1 MNLKGSILVV
11 DDEENI
17 TESLNGILSDEGYEV
32 DTTESGDKALGMLK
46 EKAYDLVLLDIW
58 LPGRKDGLQT
68 LREIRKRKLDVDVI
82 MISGHGS
89 IDTAVRAT
97 KLGAHNFIEKP
108 LSLDTVLET
117 INTVLELKKQ
127 GNRNKNAEIGKK
139 GEYRYVAKS
148 EAMVQVFK
156 QATQAAKNYDPVLII
171 GEDGTG
177 KQFTASFIHQNSKLQ
192 NEPFITV
199 DSIDLTTSAF
209 EKLFGPLEEDPSV
222 KNSRFNKI
230 TGTVFLVNPNLFD
243 AKLQKRIASLIK
255 LSISKS
261 KKKVRFVAAL
271 QTSANKKPKNLDVSL
286 KGYFST
292 SVIQL
297 PALRERSE
305 DLTELIN
312 YFVGHASEDFG
323 KPDVSVSDKAMER
336 MISYPWPG
344 NVKELQNVI
353 ENTLMSCPAHSI
365 EQSDIAFNYSVKRR
379 NSVTADDRFLG
390 KSNGAVKRKTRKK
403 GKVYLQKT
411 IGQSVVLTGL
421 GLHSGTKTGLI
432 ISPLPPRSG
441 IIFGDISSGRQVV
454 ASVDHVD
461 TTGYATSIKFG
472 STSVKTIEHIM
483 ATLHI
488 YGITNALLKVNDEV
502 PIMDGSAAAF
512 CKLIEHAGVIDQDDE
527 IEPIVITQPITIESK
542 DNSAKSLRIE
552 PADKLEIL
560 YHMDYPQPVG
570 KMDAYFKMNGLEYFK
585 TEIAPA
591 RTFGFVSDIKNFEKE
606 GLAEGGKLTNVI
618 LVDDEKIVNTTLR
631 FEDEFARHKILD
643 ILGDMYLLGRPLI
656 GKITAKLTGHT
667 ENIAILKKIRETL

>member
-1 MNLKGSILVV
+1 MNKKGSILVV

-17 TESLNGILSDEGYEV
+17 TESLNGILTDEGYEV
-32 DTTESGDKALGMLK
+32 DITQSGDKALEILK
-46 EKAYDLVLLDIW
+46 EKAFDLVLLDIW

-68 LREIRKRKLDVDVI
+68 LREIRKRKMDVDVI

-117 INTVLELKKQ
+117 IHSVLKQKRSGKKS
-127 GNRNKNAEIGKK
+127 KNAVIGKK

-148 EAMVQVFK
+148 AAMREVLK
-156 QATQAAKNYDPVLII
+156 QATKASKTFDPVLII

-177 KQFTASFIHQNSKLQ
+177 KQYTASYIHQNSKLQ
-192 NEPFITV
+192 DEPFITV

-209 EKLFGPLEEDPSV
+209 EKLFGPLNEDLSA
-222 KNSRFNKI
+222 KNSKFSKI
-230 TGTVFLVNPNLFD
+230 TGTVFMANPNLFD
-243 AKLQKRIASLIK
+243 TKIQKRIAALIK
-255 LSISKS
+255 LQNGKR
-261 KKKVRFVAAL
+261 KKTVRFIASL
-271 QTSANKKPKNLDVSL
+271 QTSANRKIKNMDASL
-286 KGYFST
+286 KVFFKKHELR
-292 SVIQL
+292 L
-297 PALRERSE
+297 PALREREE
-305 DLTELIN
+305 DISELII

-323 KPDVSVSDKAMER
+323 KPDVDVSEKAMDR

-344 NVKELQNVI
+344 NVKELQSVI
-353 ENTLMSCPAHSI
+353 ENTLMSCPAHLI
-365 EQSDIAFNYSVKRR
+365 EQSDIAFDYSLKKKS
-379 NSVTADDRFLG
+379 NSSTERFLT
-390 KSNGAVKRKTRKK
+390 KRENTTKKRMKKK
-403 GKVYLQKT
+403 GRTYLQKT

-441 IIFGDISSGRQVV
+441 IIFGDISSGRQV
-454 ASVDHVD
+454 AALVDHVD

-472 STSVKTIEHIM
+472 GTSVKTIEHIM

-512 CKLIEHAGVIDQDDE
+512 CKLIEHAGVVEQDDE
-527 IEPIVITQPITIESK
+527 IEPIIITAPITIGEG
-542 DNSAKSLRIE
+542 DNRTKSLTIE
-552 PADKLEIL
+552 PSDKLEIH

-570 KMDAYFKMNGLEYFK
+570 KMDAVFKMNGLEFFK

-591 RTFGFVSDIKNFEKE
+591 RTFGFVSDIKNFEE
-606 GLAEGGKLTNVI
+606 AGLAEGGKLTNVI

-656 GKITAKLTGHT
+656 GKISARLTGHT
-667 ENIAILKKIRETL
+667 ENIAMLKKIRETL